1 MANRKTII
9 IVSLSVLA
17 IGGVAAYLYFQNKKK
32 KSEEGTNDSSNG
44 ETSQTNTGTT
54 TSGTTTSGTTT
65 SGTNTNKPPKAQPPQ
80 KSWKENMTRFSI
92 GEPVT
97 FVKSLY
103 EVTVYKG
110 YNGRYVATNTTRGI
124 SSGED
129 WEVRGKVLHSS
140 LPTWVVAPKGTT
152 NTFVL
157 TADRDNLIIHK

>member
-44 ETSQTNTGTT
+44 GNTSTNTE
-54 TSGTTTSGTTT
+54 TTT
-65 SGTNTNKPPKAQPPQ
+65 SGTNTNTSPKAQPPQ
-80 KSWKENMTRFSI
+80 KSWRENMTRFSI

-97 FVKSLY
+97 FVKSLNG
-103 EVTVYKG
+103 VKVYKI
-110 YNGRYVATNTTRGI
+110 YNGNYVQTNTTRNIGL
-124 SSGED
+124 GED
-129 WEVRGKVLHSS
+129 WEVRGKAFHSS

-152 NTFVL
+152 NTFVY